1 MMHFCLLR
9 YYLCRCERLL
19 KVYLSFCRF
28 STDFCIFAAVTKFAS
43 MIGKNNPLNIRY
55 SIFNRWRGQSGSKR
69 GFCEFTEMQYGIRA
83 ACILLMRTY
92 RKKGAK
98 TIRQV
103 VTRFAPP
110 SENNTENYISFVCR
124 QVGMSPDEEI
134 RQADYPHIISAM
146 SYMEVGFA
154 DFVTVPSVA
163 QVIIEFSIKVA

>member
-1 MMHFCLLR
+1 
-9 YYLCRCERLL
+9 
-19 KVYLSFCRF
+19 
-28 STDFCIFAAVTKFAS
+28 
-43 MIGKNNPLNIRY
+43 
-55 SIFNRWRGQSGSKR
+55 
-69 GFCEFTEMQYGIRA
+69 MQYGIRA

-134 RQADYPHIISAM
+134 RQADYPQVISAM

-154 DFVTVPSVA
+154 DFVSVPSVA
-163 QVIIEFSIKVA
+163 QVIIEFSIKIA

>member
-1 MMHFCLLR
+1 
-9 YYLCRCERLL
+9 
-19 KVYLSFCRF
+19 
-28 STDFCIFAAVTKFAS
+28 

-55 SIFNRWRGQSGSKR
+55 YLFNRWRGLCGSKR
-69 GFCEFTEMQYGIRA
+69 GFCEFTEVQYGVRA
-83 ACILLMRTY
+83 ACILIMRSY

-134 RQADYPHIISAM
+134 RPADYPHVISAM

-154 DFVTVPSVA
+154 EFVTVTTVS
-163 QVIIEFSIKVA
+163 QVIENFSIKVA